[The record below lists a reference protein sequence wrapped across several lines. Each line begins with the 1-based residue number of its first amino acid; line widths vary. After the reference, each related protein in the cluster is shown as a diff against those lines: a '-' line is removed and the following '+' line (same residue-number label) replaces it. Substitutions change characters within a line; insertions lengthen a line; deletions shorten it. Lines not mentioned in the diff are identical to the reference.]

1 MIREMIL
8 PNKVNLF
15 YVEEEKYI
23 SKSPDKMRKIDNKT
37 IESFKKDKKEEIFSI
52 YDEEASNKRDC
63 PPSYNVIF
71 SSNPQSGNNSKK
83 SINGFAYIFYKK
95 LRQKKELNK
104 TSNIAFYVPIIF
116 SIISEF
122 PFHNSFYQLC
132 MQLEIYFQIIS
143 QYISLIEIKI
153 LMIFLLIIV
162 HPNIYNNDN
171 ELRIPLEIIIYN
183 IITLTPSPL
192 NGDVSISLRSIINYE
207 IGKKSKIPNMIKN
220 VIVETNKDN
229 YNDNLRMK
237 INISKKEDKNSSQIG
252 LKRNNNIKFANRL
265 SIIANSNILKH
276 LKINDSSQNQNNNIK
291 KYSSVESLQKIKFEF
306 LTGYPLIQYN
316 LAKVLLQ
323 TLSPI
328 DIIDIF
334 LYTFLEK
341 DVLFFSK
348 DLEYLSLTINS
359 YLNLNFPLNDEKY
372 YFINACVSFDN
383 YINENSTFVGSA
395 FTTIK
400 GINDSY
406 NQQYQNGPK

>member
-1 MIREMIL
+1 M
-8 PNKVNLF
+8 
-15 YVEEEKYI
+15 EEEKYI
-23 SKSPDKMRKIDNKT
+23 SKSPDKMRKIDNKS
-37 IESFKKDKKEEIFSI
+37 IEPFKKDKKEEIFSI

-104 TSNIAFYVPIIF
+104 TSNITFYVPIIF

-132 MQLEIYFQIIS
+132 MQLEYLFS
-143 QYISLIEIKI
+143 
-153 LMIFLLIIV
+153 
-162 HPNIYNNDN
+162 NN

-183 IITLTPSPL
+183 IITLSPSPL
-192 NGDVSISLRSIINYE
+192 NGDDSISLRSIINYE

-276 LKINDSSQNQNNNIK
+276 LKIIDSSQNQNNNIK